1 MCLHIIALKAPT
13 MWKSLLYPC
22 KGCACK
28 CTRMQRVMQR
38 TAFLHHGESK
48 LHKKTGMKI
57 ILDVHFPCILLVH
70 SVTKPLE
77 KAERDYEIFH
87 STNR

>member
-1 MCLHIIALKAPT
+1 
-13 MWKSLLYPC
+13 
-22 KGCACK
+22 
-28 CTRMQRVMQR
+28 MQRVMQR

-57 ILDVHFPCILLVH
+57 ILDVRFPCILLVH

-87 STNR
+87 STNRWIQEKTSAWVEIIQHE